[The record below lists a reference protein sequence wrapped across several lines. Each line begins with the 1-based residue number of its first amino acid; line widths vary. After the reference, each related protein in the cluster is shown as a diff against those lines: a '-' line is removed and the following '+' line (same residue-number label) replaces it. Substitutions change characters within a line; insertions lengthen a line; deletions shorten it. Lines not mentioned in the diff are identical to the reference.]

1 MALGSKN
8 EAQRRAKVQS
18 KQVGLQSVKHDKNVA
33 GTVVREA
40 CEEVS
45 RKARTHFIGGG
56 GAKHCPCSSRDE
68 GGTLFL

>member
-33 GTVVREA
+33 GTVREA
-40 CEEVS
+40 YEEVWGDDQDV
-45 RKARTHFIGGG
+45 IYW
-56 GAKHCPCSSRDE
+56 E
-68 GGTLFL
+68 